1 MEAVDPER
9 EARFYNEALNI
20 VKWGEEVGIPFRLLG
35 AIAVNYH
42 CPQHRY
48 LHEKMERIFTDI
60 DVVTYSK
67 HRPQMKK
74 FFTDLGYTPQ
84 ERLIASPAGQ
94 HRHIY
99 WSEEKGWQVDV
110 FFDALHMCH
119 KVDFRGRLELDSPTI
134 TLADIILEKM
144 QIVEINL
151 KDIKDTIILLLEHD
165 VGDREEETV
174 NGVYISKVLSDDW
187 GYYYT
192 VTTNLKKV
200 RAFLGEFD
208 ALTEENREVVSARI
222 DRLLTMIEEAPK
234 SFKWKARARIGTKAK
249 WYNVVEEVYR

>member
-1 MEAVDPER
+1 MEAIDPER
-9 EARFYNEALNI
+9 EARFYNEALSI
-20 VKWGEEVGIPFRLLG
+20 VKRGEEVGILFRLLG

-42 CPQHRY
+42 CPQHHY
-48 LHEKMERIFTDI
+48 LYKEMARAFTDI
-60 DVVTYSK
+60 DLITYSK
-67 HRPQMKK
+67 YRPKMKK
-74 FFTDLGYTPQ
+74 FFTDLGYTPY

-94 HRHIY
+94 YRHIY

-134 TLADIILEKM
+134 ALADIILEKM

-151 KDIKDTIILLLEHD
+151 KDIKDAICLLLEHD
-165 VGDREEETV
+165 VGDREEEMV
-174 NGVYISKVLSDDW
+174 NGAYISKVLSDDW

-192 VTTNLKKV
+192 VTTNLNKV
-200 RAFLGEFD
+200 KAFLGEFD
-208 ALTEENREVVSARI
+208 VLTKEDREVVSSRI
-222 DRLLTMIEEAPK
+222 DRLLIMIEEAPK
-234 SFKWKARARIGTKAK
+234 SFKWKARARIGPKTK